1 MSIVPSGVLHWRSI
15 PLLHYPAS
23 CKVSLEGNILAL
35 IRTRAPWMVE
45 PKICYALVSY
55 DKGIFGFQVF
65 QIAGLVKVY
74 APNATTFFYRS
85 EDLSW
90 PYRWD

>member
-23 CKVSLEGNILAL
+23 CKLSLEGNILAL
-35 IRTRAPWMVE
+35 IRKRAPWIVE

-55 DKGIFGFQVF
+55 DKKIFGFQGNISNFWLGQNVCAECDH
-65 QIAGLVKVY
+65 ILLAIGESVLAV
-74 APNATTFFYRS
+74 
-85 EDLSW
+85 
-90 PYRWD
+90 

>member
-23 CKVSLEGNILAL
+23 SKVSLEGNILAL

-55 DKGIFGFQVF
+55 DKGIFGFQVSISNF
-65 QIAGLVKVY
+65 RLDQGVCAECDYNLLPIGISVLAV
-74 APNATTFFYRS
+74 
-85 EDLSW
+85 
-90 PYRWD
+90 

>member
-35 IRTRAPWMVE
+35 IRTRATWMG
-45 PKICYALVSY
+45 VSY
-55 DKGIFGFQVF
+55 DKNIFGFQVSISNF
-65 QIAGLVKVY
+65 WLDQGVCAECDYFLLVIGVCLGCIDGISKQ
-74 APNATTFFYRS
+74 
-85 EDLSW
+85 
-90 PYRWD
+90 

>member
-35 IRTRAPWMVE
+35 IRTRATWM
-45 PKICYALVSY
+45 AVSY
-55 DKGIFGFQVF
+55 DKKIFGFQVSISNF
-65 QIAGLVKVY
+65 WLDQGVCAECDYNLLPIGESVLAV
-74 APNATTFFYRS
+74 
-85 EDLSW
+85 
-90 PYRWD
+90 

>member
-35 IRTRAPWMVE
+35 IRMRATWMVD

-55 DKGIFGFQVF
+55 DKGIFGFQVSISNF
-65 QIAGLVKVY
+65 WLDQGVCAECDHILLAIGGSVLAV
-74 APNATTFFYRS
+74 
-85 EDLSW
+85 
-90 PYRWD
+90 